1 MATKRPG
8 AQSRKEPVCRT
19 EIPSIIQC
27 DLDEAGG
34 VKGLIGRLPSQKIIG
49 KISATHH
56 ALSDPVRITI
66 LCLLGVQPLCVCV
79 IKECIG
85 IGGSKLSY
93 HLNIMKEN
101 GLVDSEQQGNWI
113 IYRLTDRGKKYADEI
128 G

>member
-1 MATKRPG
+1 
-8 AQSRKEPVCRT
+8 VN
-19 EIPSIIQC
+19 
-27 DLDEAGG
+27 
-34 VKGLIGRLPSQKIIG
+34 GLIALLPSQKKIG

-66 LCLLGVQPLCVCV
+66 LCLLAVKPLCVCV

-101 GLVDSEQQGNWI
+101 GLVDPDQQGNWI
-113 IYRLTDRGKKYADEI
+113 IYHITERGKKYADETA
-128 G
+128 